1 MPCKACIFDLD
12 GTLLDTL
19 ADLALACN
27 TIMARHGWPAHETE
41 KYRLFVGK
49 GFARLMERV
58 VPASVLPTLA
68 PEELDALVRE
78 AKDFYAAHLW
88 EQTMPYEGIPDA
100 LQDLAAR
107 GIRLGLLSNK
117 PDSETQLLAR
127 HFFPDRFDAVAGS
140 RPGVPL
146 KPDPAAL
153 YAMLAT
159 LSVSPD
165 ETVYVGDKMI
175 KHPYSVVFDETNP
188 YYERGAGY
196 NLIFVRNVQDAANRK
211 LRKKGY
217 LFLNDVYDM
226 LGVPNTYIGQFAGW
240 VWDPANPQIDSYV
253 DFGLYD
259 EMNPQKVAF
268 LQGDEYSVVLDFN
281 VDGNIIDKV
290 EGIEKRRQE
299 IMGN

>member
-41 KYRLFVGK
+41 KYRLFVGN

-68 PEELDALVRE
+68 PEELNALVRE

-165 ETVYVGDKMI
+165 ETVYVGDSNVDMQTARNAGI
-175 KHPYSVVFDETNP
+175 FSVGVAWGF
-188 YYERGAGY
+188 RGAEE
-196 NLIFVRNVQDAANRK
+196 LPQ
-211 LRKKGY
+211 
-217 LFLNDVYDM
+217 
-226 LGVPNTYIGQFAGW
+226 AGAGRIISR
-240 VWDPANPQIDSYV
+240 PAE
-253 DFGLYD
+253 L
-259 EMNPQKVAF
+259 
-268 LQGDEYSVVLDFN
+268 LDLLS
-281 VDGNIIDKV
+281 
-290 EGIEKRRQE
+290 
-299 IMGN
+299 